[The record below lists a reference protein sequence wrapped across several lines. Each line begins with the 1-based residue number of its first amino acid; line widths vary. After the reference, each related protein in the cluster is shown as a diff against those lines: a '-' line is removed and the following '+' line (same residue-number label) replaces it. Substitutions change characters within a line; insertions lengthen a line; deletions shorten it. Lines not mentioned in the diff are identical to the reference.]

1 MRNTGI
7 PYRLWNYGPVV
18 PQDWQPGREEQF
30 PAGIVQDSP
39 VFPKKKVVLIIAHTA
54 GGHACA
60 GSGRL

>member
-30 PAGIVQDSP
+30 PAGIVQYGP
-39 VFPKKKVVLIIAHTA
+39 VFQKKVVLIIAHAA